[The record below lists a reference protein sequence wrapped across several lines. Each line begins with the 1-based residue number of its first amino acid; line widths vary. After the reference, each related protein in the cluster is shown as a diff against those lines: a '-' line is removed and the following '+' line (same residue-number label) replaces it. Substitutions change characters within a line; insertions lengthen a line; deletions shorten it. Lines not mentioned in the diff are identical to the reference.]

1 MGLFSLF
8 ELFLVLFTIYALFKY
23 EGGTRI
29 LVPLLC
35 LVAVYLF
42 ERLQGRME
50 RLEECAEPSD
60 DEFPGTESMF
70 EFVDRK
76 IESKSKDAHG
86 DDAGIHSRVIE
97 KCAAIERDVIA

>member
-1 MGLFSLF
+1 VCKVHIILKEREHMGLFSLV

-50 RLEECAEPSD
+50 DNEQARKRLLKYSLEDHRKKTKTRPIEP
-60 DEFPGTESMF
+60 
-70 EFVDRK
+70 
-76 IESKSKDAHG
+76 
-86 DDAGIHSRVIE
+86 
-97 KCAAIERDVIA
+97 